1 MLCRDGSL
9 NGLLKPAAVL
19 LLAGVGVVGM
29 TRWVGA
35 ADAKAGKGAAKADA
49 KADANADDKDAGA
62 GAGDNVTYAKDIAPL
77 LKESCV
83 RCHQAPN
90 AAGRGPGGP
99 GGPGGR
105 GPGGPGGRGPG
116 APGGRGPGG
125 PGGGPG
131 GPGGGPGGGG
141 PGMRGP
147 AGGLRLDDKA
157 QIMKGGKHGKAV
169 VPGKAEE
176 SLLYKV
182 LKGPATVGKDEIHA
196 MPKAKPGQ
204 DFQAIGDDQI
214 ELIQKWIDQGAK

>member
-1 MLCRDGSL
+1 MLCRDGSFSAL
-9 NGLLKPAAVL
+9 VKPAAAVL
-19 LLAGVGVVGM
+19 LLAGVGVIGL
-29 TRWVGA
+29 TRPAPGADTKADSKAKAEKPAAHA
-35 ADAKAGKGAAKADA
+35 ADSKAAEKDDAAAAD
-49 KADANADDKDAGA
+49 K
-62 GAGDNVTYAKDIAPL
+62 VTYAKDVAPL

-83 RCHQAPN
+83 RCHQVPKAG
-90 AAGRGPGGP
+90 GRGPGGP

-105 GPGGPGGRGPG
+105 GPGGPGGGP
-116 APGGRGPGG
+116 

-131 GPGGGPGGGG
+131 GGGPGGPGGG

-157 QIMKGGKHGKAV
+157 QILKGGKHGKAV

-182 LKGPATVGKDEIHA
+182 LKEDATVGKDTVHA

-204 DFQAIGDDQI
+204 DFQPLADDQVEI
-214 ELIQKWIDQGAK
+214 IKNWIDQGAK